1 LHTICAVVVLPIPG
15 GPERSAALW
24 PAPSSFARI
33 FTKKNKNNN
42 QYNKFEMFIA
52 DNKSSL
58 PATTQNNQ

>member
-1 LHTICAVVVLPIPG
+1 VPLLFYQFLEAQKEVLPYGLPH
-15 GPERSAALW
+15 RHL
-24 PAPSSFARI
+24 PAFLL
-33 FTKKNKNNN
+33 KKNKNNN